1 MKKKPQTQAQIDA
14 AFIANGGIPKSHADK
29 PKHAG
34 GRPSN
39 YPKINLDDV
48 KKWAKIGLSNDQIA
62 QALEIS
68 IESLYDYQRDYPEF
82 LQALKSGKENPDDRI
97 ERALFE
103 RAAGYI
109 APEEKLF
116 YDSNT
121 GAIAS
126 QTVLK
131 QYPPDTAAAIIWL
144 KNRRPEKWREN
155 PEHQPTP
162 TENNIN
168 ITFVPVPKK

>member
-1 MKKKPQTQAQIDA
+1 MKKTPQTQAQIDA
-14 AFIANGGIPKSHADK
+14 AFIANGGMPKSHVDK
-29 PKHAG
+29 PKHPG

-82 LQALKSGKENPDDRI
+82 LQALKSGKENPDDRV

-103 RAAGYI
+103 RALGYV

-121 GAIAS
+121 GIIAS

-131 QYPPDTAAAIIWL
+131 QYPPDTTAAIIWL

-155 PEHQPTP
+155 PAPETP
-162 TENNIN
+162 ATENNIN